1 MARGIVWDIIE
12 IDRRKSD
19 VYHAQMT
26 KNVPQLTTCAHFRLR
41 RIIQTI
47 GDLCVKPWH
56 QLRILDL
63 GSLEGLFALEC
74 ASRGAAVVGIEGRE
88 ANNERARVTGKSM
101 GMLNV
106 EFVTDDVRNL
116 SKRKYGQF
124 DVVICSGILYHL
136 PGEDGC
142 RSIRSIADVC
152 TRLTV
157 IDTHIG
163 LRASVPISWE
173 GKKYYGTLYTE
184 HSQNDSPATKLGRA
198 WASLDNNT
206 SFWISKP
213 SLSNLLRDVGFT
225 SVYEV
230 TRPQS
235 FADFSD
241 RLTFAA
247 IKGTVERIELS
258 PQLENAPEPDVPEIS
273 KLQPHPTQVSVD
285 APLWKKDWAES

>member
-1 MARGIVWDIIE
+1 
-12 IDRRKSD
+12 
-19 VYHAQMT
+19 MT
-26 KNVPQLTTCAHFRLR
+26 KNIPQLTTSAHFRLR

-47 GDLCVKPWH
+47 GDMRVKPWH

-74 ASRGAAVVGIEGRE
+74 ASRGAVVVGIEGRE
-88 ANNERARVTGKSM
+88 ANNERARVTAEGM
-101 GMLNV
+101 GVSNV

-116 SKRKYGQF
+116 SRLKYGQF

-142 RSIRSIADVC
+142 RFIRSIADVC
-152 TRLTV
+152 TRLTI

-163 LRASVPISWE
+163 LRAPVPISWE
-173 GKKYYGTLYTE
+173 GKKYYGTLYAE
-184 HSQNDSPATKLGRA
+184 HSENDPPATKLGRA

-213 SLSNLLRDVGFT
+213 SLLNLLRDVGFT
-225 SVYEV
+225 SVYEIM
-230 TRPQS
+230 RPQS
-235 FADFSD
+235 FLDFSD

-247 IKGTVERIELS
+247 IKGTAERIELS
-258 PQLENAPEPDVPEIS
+258 PQLEDAPEADVPEIS
-273 KLQPHPTQVSVD
+273 TLQPHPTQVSVD
-285 APLWKKDWAES
+285 APLWKKTARKVRAGLKWY